1 MKEKICQLEVAMMI
15 KFQILFLGV
24 ALTLAGVRAM
34 PADSHDKVG
43 ISHDTVKTVQKD
55 LKEKGYYEDKVD
67 GILGPN
73 TRDALRRYQ
82 QKEHLAGDGRLTRE
96 TWDHLNA
103 GKQSTVGDHFEEA
116 GEAVEQHYG
125 NAGKSIGEGS
135 KDLGKE
141 VKKGEVTEGAKD
153 FGKGVGG
160 FGKEV
165 AKGTAKGAKKAA
177 EGVKDAFDG
186 DKQKPTNGAAV
197 THDESVKKAQQALK
211 DQGYY
216 QASVNGVMGP
226 ETRSALKQFQE
237 KEGLAATGQLD
248 SETRKKL
255 QVD

>member
-1 MKEKICQLEVAMMI
+1 MI
-15 KFQILFLGV
+15 KFRVLFLGL
-24 ALTLAGVRAM
+24 ALTLAGVHAM
-34 PADSHDKVG
+34 PANTQGV
-43 ISHDTVKTVQKD
+43 SHDTVKTVQKD
-55 LKEKGYYEDKVD
+55 LKEKGYYEGKVD
-67 GILGPN
+67 GILGPQ

-82 QKEHLAGDGRLTRE
+82 QKEHLAADGRLTRE
-96 TWDHLNA
+96 TWDHLSA
-103 GKQSTVGDHFEEA
+103 GKQSTVDDHFEEA
-116 GEAVEQHYG
+116 GQAVEQHYG

-135 KDLGKE
+135 KELGKE

-165 AKGTAKGAKKAA
+165 GKGTAKGAKEVA

-186 DKQKPTNGAAV
+186 DKHKSTNGAAV
-197 THDESVKKAQQALK
+197 THDETVKKAQQALK

-216 QASVNGVMGP
+216 QASIDGVMGP

-248 SETRKKL
+248 DETRKKL
-255 QVD
+255 RVD